1 MEELIPEIDMQL
13 NDAVTE
19 TLDSIIDSS
28 IHFCRTN
35 NIHDP
40 VEILCL
46 LQKKIVSGRKLDLE
60 SPEETIDGDTNII
73 FINRD
78 DILNTGFDEIQ
89 QISRDN
95 LRKTLEVQFYG
106 EVAVDVG
113 GPRKEFFRL
122 ILRAIEENC
131 LILQRNGLMN
141 TKQ

>member
-1 MEELIPEIDMQL
+1 MTEDVARSSVSTPIEELIPEIDMQL

-40 VEILCL
+40 VEILRL
-46 LQKKIVSGRKLDLE
+46 LQKKIVTGRKLDLE
-60 SPEETIDGDTNII
+60 NSEETIDGDTNII

-106 EVAVDVG
+106 EVRTYNLVVRSTMKWSG
-113 GPRKEFFRL
+113 YG
-122 ILRAIEENC
+122 
-131 LILQRNGLMN
+131 
-141 TKQ
+141 